1 MAENNFHEHVNK
13 LEVLSEIYNELSK
26 KHYPSKEERD
36 IAKLKMKL
44 VKKEMLLLNYL
55 IGKDLELI
63 NSG

>member
-1 MAENNFHEHVNK
+1 METNYGEHVDK
-13 LEVLSEIYNELSK
+13 IEVLSEIYNELSK
-26 KHYPSKEERD
+26 KHYPSKEEKD

-55 IGKDLELI
+55 IAKDLESI

>member
-1 MAENNFHEHVNK
+1 MMVENNFHEHVDK
-13 LEVLSEIYNELSK
+13 LEVLSEIYNELAK
-26 KHYPSKEERD
+26 KDYPSKEEKE

-55 IGKDLELI
+55 IGKDLE

>member
-1 MAENNFHEHVNK
+1 MVENNFHEHVDK

-26 KHYPSKEERD
+26 KHYPSKEEKD

>member
-1 MAENNFHEHVNK
+1 MIENDFGEHVDK

-26 KHYPSKEERD
+26 KHYPSKEDKD

>member
-1 MAENNFHEHVNK
+1 MTENNFGEHVDK

-26 KHYPSKEERD
+26 KHYPSKEEKD

>member
-1 MAENNFHEHVNK
+1 METNYGEHVDK
-13 LEVLSEIYNELSK
+13 IEVLSEIYNELSK

-55 IGKDLELI
+55 IAKDLELI